1 MTTQTKA
8 PETRRLSINLSEKAY
23 QQLQD
28 LARESG
34 RSMTDLVR
42 TALGVVKIAYDEKEK
57 DHRLA
62 IASREG
68 RPIGEIVIPE

>member
-57 DHRLA
+57 DHRLV

-68 RPIGEIVIPE
+68 RPIREIVIPE